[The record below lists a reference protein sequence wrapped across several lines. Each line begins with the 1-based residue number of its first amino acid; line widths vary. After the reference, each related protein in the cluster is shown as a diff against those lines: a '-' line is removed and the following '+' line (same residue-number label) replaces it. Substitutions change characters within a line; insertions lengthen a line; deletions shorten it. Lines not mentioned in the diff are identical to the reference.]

1 MKTGHLICVILIP
14 LWIGSGLERSFG
26 SPALDVCE
34 AITSLPLS
42 SRPTIEMKFREMKF
56 GKPPLV
62 RLYFDLVLRNS
73 RSEPRWF
80 LLPKSLSP
88 EHSSIGPK
96 GGVDGLEVFAP
107 QGKGRVII
115 GHFLGTGGF
124 QAMLLPAGAEVR
136 LRLFPIS
143 FWGDLPDHL
152 QVELLIARRL
162 TIGGEDAEVWF
173 GENPVSSGRADI
185 AERSDN
191 QMRMLRSRHTPDNK
205 EVATL
210 IKEDRRIELQVAI
223 KRKD

>member
-1 MKTGHLICVILIP
+1 MGLLICFILLP
-14 LWIGSGLERSFG
+14 VCIGSVLVTSSG
-26 SPALDVCE
+26 SPAPYVCS
-34 AITSLPLS
+34 IISSLPLS
-42 SRPTIEMKFREMKF
+42 SRPTIEMKFRELKYR
-56 GKPPLV
+56 KPPLV
-62 RLYFDLVLRNS
+62 LLYFDVVLRNS

-88 EHSSIGPK
+88 KNSSIGAK

-124 QAMLLPAGAEVR
+124 QALLLPARAEVR

-143 FWGDLPDHL
+143 FWGELPDHL

-162 TIGGEDAEVWF
+162 AIGGEDAEVWF
-173 GENPVSSGRADI
+173 GENPVSSVRADI
-185 AERSDN
+185 AERSDDI
-191 QMRMLRSRHTPDNK
+191 MRMLRSRHAPDNK

-210 IKEDRRIELQVAI
+210 IEEDRRIELQVAI
-223 KRKD
+223 KRND

>member
-1 MKTGHLICVILIP
+1 MKTGHLICVILIL
-14 LWIGSGLERSFG
+14 LWIGSLERSSG
-26 SPALDVCE
+26 GPALDASE

-42 SRPTIEMKFREMKF
+42 SRPAVEMKFRELKF
-56 GKPPLV
+56 RKPPLV
-62 RLYFDLVLRNS
+62 LLYFDVVLRNS

-80 LLPKSLSP
+80 LLPKSLP
-88 EHSSIGPK
+88 ENSSIGAK

-124 QAMLLPAGAEVR
+124 QALLLPARAEVR

-143 FWGDLPDHL
+143 FWGELPDHL

-162 TIGGEDAEVWF
+162 LIGGEDAKGWF
-173 GENPVSSGRADI
+173 GENPLSSVRADI
-185 AERSDN
+185 AERSDDI
-191 QMRMLRSRHTPDNK
+191 MRMLRSRHAPDNK

-210 IKEDRRIELQVAI
+210 IEEDRRIKLQVAI
-223 KRKD
+223 KRND